1 MNMTKAIVIAGGQS
15 LYDEKIIDV
24 LLDHYVKD
32 EKIPNVTILSTDRTL
47 KYVLEN
53 GIIPEYC
60 CIQENLITAEGVD
73 NLKLFFFHGIVKSH
87 AHEIT
92 LYHSQILTKE
102 RQQLVKD
109 MGFKTVIFNRF
120 GCGGNLPNIINT
132 SGNCGMALVEIA
144 RKLLK
149 IDKIAVIGLDLDF
162 SRDWKIYKKDN
173 PRTVESMLTNS
184 KQQVANDYFEIGQ
197 DGKKLYPYPTY
208 NLTKKGSFHGG
219 IGIKEITVEEFLDE

>member
-1 MNMTKAIVIAGGQS
+1 MTKAIVIASGQS
-15 LYDEKIIDV
+15 LYDEKIIEK
-24 LLDHYVKD
+24 LKD
-32 EKIPNVTILSTDRTL
+32 KPDLIILAVDRSL
-47 KYVLEN
+47 RYCLEN
-53 GIIPEYC
+53 NVIPQYC
-60 CIQENLITAEGVD
+60 CVQENLITAEGHD
-73 NLKLFFFHGIVKSH
+73 NLKEFFFHGIVKSH
-87 AHEIT
+87 ADKIT

-109 MGFKTVIFNRF
+109 MGFKTIIFNRS

-162 SRDWKIYKKDN
+162 SRDWKVYNKD

-184 KQQVANDYFEIGQ
+184 KQQIANDYFEIGQ
-197 DGKKLYPYPTY
+197 DGNKVCQFPTY
-208 NLTKKGSFHGG
+208 NLTKLGSFHG

>member
-1 MNMTKAIVIAGGQS
+1 MTKAIVIASGQS
-15 LYDEKIIDV
+15 LYDEKII
-24 LLDHYVKD
+24 
-32 EKIPNVTILSTDRTL
+32 EKIKDKPDLIILAVDRSL
-47 KYVLEN
+47 RYCLEN
-53 GIIPEYC
+53 NVIPQYC
-60 CIQENLITAEGVD
+60 CVQENLITAEGHD
-73 NLKLFFFHGIVKSH
+73 NLKEFFFHGIVKSH
-87 AHEIT
+87 ADKIT

-109 MGFKTVIFNRF
+109 MGFKTIIFNRS

-162 SRDWKIYKKDN
+162 SRDWKVYNKD

-184 KQQVANDYFEIGQ
+184 KQQIANDYFEIGQ
-197 DGKKLYPYPTY
+197 DGNKVCQFPTY
-208 NLTKKGSFHGG
+208 NLTKLGSFHG

>member
-109 MGFKTVIFNRF
+109 MGFKTVIFNRS

-162 SRDWKIYKKDN
+162 STDWKIYKKDS

-197 DGKKLYPYPTY
+197 DGKRLYPYPTY

>member
-109 MGFKTVIFNRF
+109 MGFKTVIFNRS

-162 SRDWKIYKKDN
+162 STDWKIYKKDN

>member
-1 MNMTKAIVIAGGQS
+1 MTTKAVVIASGQS
-15 LYDEKIIDV
+15 LYDEKII
-24 LLDHYVKD
+24 
-32 EKIPNVTILSTDRTL
+32 EKIKDKPDLTILSTDRTL
-47 KYVLEN
+47 KYCLEN
-53 GIIPEYC
+53 NVIPEYC

-92 LYHSQILTKE
+92 LYVSQILTKE
-102 RQQLVKD
+102 RQQIVKD
-109 MGFKTVIFNRF
+109 MGFKTIIFNRF

-149 IDKIAVIGLDLDF
+149 IEKIAVIGLDLDF
-162 SRDWKIYKKDN
+162 TNSWKIYKKDS
-173 PRTVESMLTNS
+173 PSTVEHMLTNS
-184 KQQVANDYFEIGQ
+184 KQQVANDYFERGQ
-197 DGKKLYPYPTY
+197 DGNKLYPYPTY

>member
-1 MNMTKAIVIAGGQS
+1 MTTKAVVIASGQS
-15 LYDEKIIDV
+15 LYDEKII
-24 LLDHYVKD
+24 
-32 EKIPNVTILSTDRTL
+32 EKIKDKPDLIILAVDRSL
-47 KYVLEN
+47 RYCLEN
-53 GIIPEYC
+53 NVIPQYC
-60 CIQENLITAEGVD
+60 CVQENLITAEGHD
-73 NLKLFFFHGIVKSH
+73 NLKEFFFHGIVKSH

-109 MGFKTVIFNRF
+109 MGFKTIIFNRF

-132 SGNCGMALVEIA
+132 SGNCGMALIEIA
-144 RKLLK
+144 RKFLK

-162 SRDWKIYKKDN
+162 STSWKLYKKDSQ
-173 PRTVESMLTNS
+173 RTVESMLTNS

-197 DGKKLYPYPTY
+197 KGNKLYPYPTY
-208 NLTKKGSFHGG
+208 NLTKMGSFHG

>member
-1 MNMTKAIVIAGGQS
+1 MSMTKAIVIAGGQS
-15 LYDEKIIDV
+15 LYDENII
-24 LLDHYVKD
+24 
-32 EKIPNVTILSTDRTL
+32 EKIKDKSGLTILSTDRTL
-47 KYVLEN
+47 KYCLEN
-53 GIIPEYC
+53 NVIPEYC

-109 MGFKTVIFNRF
+109 MGFKTIIFNRF

-162 SRDWKIYKKDN
+162 STSWKLYKKDSQ
-173 PRTVESMLTNS
+173 RTVESMLTNS

-197 DGKKLYPYPTY
+197 KGNKLYPYPTY
-208 NLTKKGSFHGG
+208 NLTKMGSFHG